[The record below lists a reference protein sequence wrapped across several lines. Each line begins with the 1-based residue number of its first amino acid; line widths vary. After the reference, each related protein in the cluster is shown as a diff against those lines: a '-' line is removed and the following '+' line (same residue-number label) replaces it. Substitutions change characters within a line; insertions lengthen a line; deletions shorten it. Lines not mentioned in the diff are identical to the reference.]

1 MEKQNANYKAEVKE
15 CTKELTGKEK
25 VALKNFADMIQL
37 DEATQNAEGAGVI
50 IDVDY
55 VAQVHVHNEKAD
67 NPDYMKFIYV
77 DKDGTMYISGSEPL
91 YRQYTDIAEDM
102 KDEKEPW
109 SIKVIRKQSD
119 NYKGKDFLTCVII

>member
-1 MEKQNANYKAEVKE
+1 MEKQNANYKAEVKG

-55 VAQVHVHNEKAD
+55 VAAVHVHNEKAD
-67 NPDYMKFIYV
+67 DTDYMKYIYV
-77 DKDGTMYISGSEPL
+77 DKNGVKYISGSESL

-102 KDEKEPW
+102 EGETDPW